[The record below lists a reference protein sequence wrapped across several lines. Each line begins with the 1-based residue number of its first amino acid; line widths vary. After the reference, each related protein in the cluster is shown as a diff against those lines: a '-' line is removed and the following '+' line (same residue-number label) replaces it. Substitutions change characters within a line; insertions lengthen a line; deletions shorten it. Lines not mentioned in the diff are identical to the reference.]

1 MAAGLV
7 SCRIRPGDRLM
18 VTNADDMENVV
29 ETVFPDF
36 TYVTLKAVL
45 HLATARIGAIMASVE
60 FGAQKESIE

>member
-1 MAAGLV
+1 
-7 SCRIRPGDRLM
+7 M